1 MRRTF
6 FARPALILLIL
17 LAALTVSAQ
26 DTGIQPRLL
35 VYLPEATEATA
46 NIVSLTE
53 RVNGDLLR
61 RLNDR
66 NRFDLTLREAPEDLE
81 AFMSSLSEDP
91 PEGADV
97 LVAGVLDQRRDG
109 SYRFLFDVWSAKLNR
124 VFFSQEFDARGLP
137 TMGDEQAITL
147 LSRQVQ
153 EQVEEA
159 VLELFPGFGWLV
171 FDNQGAEASYEV
183 IINDTSLGVNVQ
195 EISLLPGSWRIEI
208 LQEID
213 ERVYVMARDEVELAP
228 EDYYRLVFELS
239 ATPPEI
245 PAYQKL
251 RRTRD
256 DWGVGIEFELNY
268 LFPTSSVARNLFDNG
283 SAILARFVANDVPFR
298 SMILGVE
305 TGLGSFEPLPGGTTD
320 PDFAFIPLLG
330 FLGYRMGPYEGVDFT
345 VKVGGGAQLA
355 QVWYDLDPA
364 IYGGSET
371 IEDDEIIPT
380 IRAAAEL
387 GYNWGRNIRI
397 YIGGNFWSFL
407 EEDGSI
413 NFVGLH
419 GGLGIK
425 F

>member
-1 MRRTF
+1 MRRTHNT
-6 FARPALILLIL
+6 RSALLLLFL
-17 LAALTVSAQ
+17 LATLTLSAQ
-26 DTGIQPRLL
+26 ENGIQPRLT
-35 VYLPEATEATA
+35 VHLPEAQDVPT
-46 NIVSLTE
+46 NIISLTE

-66 NRFDLTLREAPEDLE
+66 NRFNLTVEEAPEELGTFVDG
-81 AFMSSLSEDP
+81 LSEEP
-91 PEGADV
+91 PEDADV
-97 LVAGVLDQRRDG
+97 VVVGVLDQRRDG
-109 SYRFLFDVWSAKLNR
+109 SYRFLFDVWSSRLGR
-124 VFFSQEFDARGLP
+124 VYFSQEFDARGLP
-137 TMGDEQAITL
+137 AMGDEDAIAL

-153 EQVEEA
+153 EQLEEA

-183 IINDTSLGVNVQ
+183 IIDGSPAGANLQ
-195 EISLLPGSWRIEI
+195 EISLLPGTWQIEV

-213 ERVYVMARDEVELAP
+213 DRVYLMARDTVELAP
-228 EDYYRLVFELS
+228 DDYYRLVFELS
-239 ATPPEI
+239 NTPPEI

-256 DWGVGIEFELNY
+256 DWGVGIEFELNHF
-268 LFPTSSVARNLFDNG
+268 FPTSSVARELFDNG

-298 SMILGVE
+298 SMVFGIE

-355 QVWYDLDPA
+355 QVRYELDPA
-364 IYGGSET
+364 IYGGTGSF
-371 IEDDEIIPT
+371 EDEEIIPT
-380 IRAAAEL
+380 IRGAAEL
-387 GYNWGRNIRI
+387 GYNWGKSVRL
-397 YIGGNFWSFL
+397 YFGGNFWSFL
-407 EEDGSI
+407 EEEGNI

>member
-6 FARPALILLIL
+6 FALPALSLLFF
-17 LAALTVSAQ
+17 LAALTVPAQ
-26 DTGIQPRLL
+26 DNGIQPRLQ
-35 VYLPEATEATA
+35 VYLPEAKEAPA

-53 RVNGDLLR
+53 RINGDLLG

-66 NRFDLTLREAPEDLE
+66 NRFSLTVREAPEDLE
-81 AFMSSLSEDP
+81 AFMSNLSEEP

-109 SYRFLFDVWSAKLNR
+109 SYRFLFDVWSARLER

-137 TMGDEQAITL
+137 AMGDEQAITL

-159 VLELFPGFGWLV
+159 VLELFPGFGRLV

-183 IINDTSLGVNVQ
+183 IINDTSLGVNLQ

-256 DWGVGIEFELNY
+256 DWGVGIEFELNSF
-268 LFPTSSVARNLFDNG
+268 FPTSSIARSLFDSG

-305 TGLGSFEPLPGGTTD
+305 TGIGSFEPLPGGTTD

-371 IEDDEIIPT
+371 IEDEDIIPT

-387 GYNWGRNIRI
+387 GYNWGRNIRL
-397 YIGGNFWSFL
+397 YFGGNFWSFL
-407 EEDGSI
+407 EEDGNI